1 MNAALLNSL
10 ESAKALLDS
19 AEHRAVNET
28 VKYEI
33 NTARI
38 HIQRAIEW
46 EKSLA
51 TVTEEVTRNN
61 K

>member
-10 ESAKALLDS
+10 ESAKVLLDS
-19 AEHRAVNET
+19 AEQRAENQTVN
-28 VKYEI
+28 YEI
-33 NTARI
+33 VTARI

-46 EKSLA
+46 EKSVA
-51 TVTEEVTRNN
+51 SVTKKEG